1 MNLTLCKTIQFS
13 VGNLAFL
20 LLCKLC
26 ECHHGDMQRSYSC
39 LSLIVNVIDS
49 WIFLNCSFDCSWF
62 SILDVFLSLFSS
74 AIRVKKIRWVCPT
87 LKEGDGGAL
96 MDLYLSY
103 SPWIKSLCVN
113 ICLKHMLEF
122 SNTLIIYPSKLWF
135 KLLELFCCDIMN
147 LGISYNNLK
156 LLTL

>member
-74 AIRVKKIRWVCPT
+74 AIRGNTQVGLSHIKGRGWWSPHGSIFVIISLNKKFVCEYL
-87 LKEGDGGAL
+87 LKTYVG
-96 MDLYLSY
+96 
-103 SPWIKSLCVN
+103 V
-113 ICLKHMLEF
+113 F
-122 SNTLIIYPSKLWF
+122 
-135 KLLELFCCDIMN
+135 
-147 LGISYNNLK
+147 
-156 LLTL
+156 